1 MKSLS
6 PRTLLTMA
14 IFMSLA
20 ACVSISSN
28 QEGSRMSVAE
38 TKQALLGE
46 WVSLA
51 PEIRPSATKSA
62 DGSLRPFHLSRLFKY
77 LGDDRFELTIA
88 NSADPY
94 GKIPVARIYL
104 RGHMHWR
111 GDHPIAPG
119 AQKVDFVADED
130 YEVTPLSQPFADL
143 LNKVASA
150 GYAKWEVN
158 VPQKI
163 FGKSF

>member
-51 PEIRPSATKSA
+51 PEIRSSATKSA
-62 DGSLRPFHLSRLFKY
+62 DGSLRPFYLSRLFKY
-77 LGDDRFELTIA
+77 RGQCCLFPTAAIKSEAMSSGAIF
-88 NSADPY
+88 SA
-94 GKIPVARIYL
+94 
-104 RGHMHWR
+104 
-111 GDHPIAPG
+111 
-119 AQKVDFVADED
+119 
-130 YEVTPLSQPFADL
+130 S
-143 LNKVASA
+143 SA
-150 GYAKWEVN
+150 E
-158 VPQKI
+158 
-163 FGKSF
+163 